1 MRRESTPGLA
11 QEPLSPAW
19 LAQSERSQT
28 FVMRAYAWVA
38 LALGRRLARLILHPI
53 SLYFLLFSVQARTAS
68 RTYLRKVLARE
79 PRLSEVYRHYHTF
92 AATILDRVYLLNG
105 QYSGFEVRTFN
116 EDIVREMIARG
127 EGGFLLGAHVGSFEV
142 LRSLG
147 RDARGLKV
155 RMVMYE
161 ENAKKVNA
169 VVNAINPAVAGDVIG
184 LGKLDSMLK
193 VERALTKGEFVGMLA
208 DRTIQGEG
216 TIPASFLGAAVRIP
230 AGPFRIAAI
239 MKRPVVIMFGLYRGA
254 NRYDIHFERLVD
266 MGGVERGT
274 RDAVIE
280 QAVRTYVERLEHYCR
295 LAPYNWFNFYDY
307 WR

>member
-1 MRRESTPGLA
+1 VRRQSTPGLA
-11 QEPLSPAW
+11 QEGLSPAW
-19 LAQSERSQT
+19 LAQSERSQAL
-28 FVMRAYAWVA
+28 VMRTYAWIA
-38 LALGRRLARLILHPI
+38 LAIGRRLARLILHPI
-53 SLYFLLFSVQARTAS
+53 SLYFLLFSVEARRAS
-68 RTYLRKVLARE
+68 RKYLGKVLERE

-105 QYSGFEVRTFN
+105 QYAAFDVRTFN
-116 EDIVREMIARG
+116 EDIVFDMTARG

-161 ENAKKVNA
+161 ENAQKVNA

-193 VERALTKGEFVGMLA
+193 LERALAKGEFVGMLA
-208 DRTIQGEG
+208 DRTIRGEG
-216 TIPASFLGAAVRIP
+216 TIPVSFLGAAARIP
-230 AGPFRIAAI
+230 VGPFRIAAI
-239 MKRPVVIMFGLYRGA
+239 MKRPVVLMFGLYRGG
-254 NRYDIHFERLVD
+254 NRYDIHFERVVD
-266 MGGVERGT
+266 MSGVERGT

-280 QAVRTYVERLEHYCR
+280 QAVRNYVERLEHYCR
-295 LAPYNWFNFYDY
+295 VAPYNWFNFYDY